1 MSNKKDNPLLT
12 IFETDQ
18 KGLCLPELKNIE
30 SINLLWEYLIDE
42 EKPQETK
49 IQIVE
54 ELVEKIKINRYLCEY
69 FSIVG
74 KEDKKSIY
82 IFLFELY
89 LKQNTTAELK
99 NAILNLIKELI
110 INLEISKEIFEF
122 IFQKIALLY
131 RNEDR
136 ASAEKLEEYLTLLN

>member
-1 MSNKKDNPLLT
+1 MSNISDNPLLT

-30 SINLLWEYLIDE
+30 SINLLWKYLLDE
-42 EKPQETK
+42 EKPQEAK

-69 FSIVG
+69 FSIIG
-74 KEDKKSIY
+74 NEDKKSIY

-89 LKQNTTAELK
+89 LKQDTTTELK
-99 NAILNLIKELI
+99 NAILNLLKELI
-110 INLEISKEIFEF
+110 INIEISKDIFEF
-122 IFQKIALLY
+122 IFQKISLLY
-131 RNEDR
+131 RN
-136 ASAEKLEEYLTLLN
+136 